1 MVMVMVK
8 KDIKVDKVKKN
19 FYITLVVL
27 ITVLTITYIYTRPQK
42 VVKVMEDN
50 VLILDNGKKIFL
62 IGIDASRPAHRFI
75 SKMVEGKEVTLDY
88 DRIKPD
94 NNGRPYAYVYLSD
107 GTFVNAEVIKKGY
120 ARVDTRFPFVYSSE
134 FINYQM
140 EAQAE
145 KRGLWSD

>member
-1 MVMVMVK
+1 MMK
-8 KDIKVDKVKKN
+8 KDITVDKVKKN

-42 VVKVMEDN
+42 VVRVMEDN
-50 VLILDNGKKIFL
+50 LLILNNDKKIFL
-62 IGIDASRPAHRFI
+62 IGIDASREAHRFI
-75 SKMVEGKEVTLDY
+75 SNMVEGKEVTLDY

-94 NNGRPYAYVYLSD
+94 KNGMHYAYVYLSD

-120 ARVDTRFPFVYSSE
+120 ARVDTRFSFVYSSE